1 MPEVSQNP
9 LVSIITVNYNGRAY
23 LELLYNSL
31 AKISYSPVELIL
43 VDNASVDDSVEFVRK
58 NYPGV
63 KILQN
68 TENYMFARGNNEG
81 IKIAR
86 GEIICLLNNDVV
98 VDADFLEPVIQA
110 FQNRPDMVAGQ
121 PKVLDLNDSQKFE
134 YAGAAGGF
142 IDRYGY
148 PFMRGRL
155 FFELEEDRGQYD
167 TDIEIFWSTG
177 ACFFVR
183 KNILDKIGILD
194 ENFTMHMEEI
204 DLCWRIHLSGKK
216 IYCIPESKVWHKGGG
231 TLSMDNPQKAYWNFR
246 NNIFLLAKNLSM
258 VNLTR
263 IILPRLCMDFSALL
277 FELIKGKFKKSWSIL
292 RAYSWLI
299 SHVPLVFKSRKKV
312 QQMRN
317 VKDRDIFRLVYPGS
331 ITWEY
336 FIRGRKNVL
345 QLKRINHLF
354 SVKT

>member
-1 MPEVSQNP
+1 
-9 LVSIITVNYNGRAY
+9 
-23 LELLYNSL
+23 
-31 AKISYSPVELIL
+31 
-43 VDNASVDDSVEFVRK
+43 
-58 NYPGV
+58 
-63 KILQN
+63 
-68 TENYMFARGNNEG
+68 
-81 IKIAR
+81 
-86 GEIICLLNNDVV
+86 
-98 VDADFLEPVIQA
+98 
-110 FQNRPDMVAGQ
+110 
-121 PKVLDLNDSQKFE
+121 
-134 YAGAAGGF
+134 
-142 IDRYGY
+142 
-148 PFMRGRL
+148 
-155 FFELEEDRGQYD
+155 
-167 TDIEIFWSTG
+167 
-177 ACFFVR
+177 
-183 KNILDKIGILD
+183 
-194 ENFTMHMEEI
+194 
-204 DLCWRIHLSGKK
+204 
-216 IYCIPESKVWHKGGG
+216 
-231 TLSMDNPQKAYWNFR
+231 MDNPLKAYWNFR